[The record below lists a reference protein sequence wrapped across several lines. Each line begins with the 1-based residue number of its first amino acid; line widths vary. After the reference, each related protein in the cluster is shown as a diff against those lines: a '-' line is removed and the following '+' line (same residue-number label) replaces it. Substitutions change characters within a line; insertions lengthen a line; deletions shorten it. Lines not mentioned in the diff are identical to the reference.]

1 MTTVAG
7 TCDCWTVRLER
18 RIWSEVLRFLV
29 EATVEV
35 MPAFTTPLTLHD
47 AIMLLEIDAEP
58 SGVR

>member
-1 MTTVAG
+1 
-7 TCDCWTVRLER
+7 LER